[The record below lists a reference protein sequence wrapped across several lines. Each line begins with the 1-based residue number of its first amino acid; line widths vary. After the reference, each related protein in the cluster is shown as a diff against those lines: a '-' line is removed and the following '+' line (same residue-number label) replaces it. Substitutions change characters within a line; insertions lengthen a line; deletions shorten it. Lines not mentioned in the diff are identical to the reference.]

1 MKPNKSE
8 NAKSNREGNEKLPA
22 EPDKAAAWC

>member
-8 NAKSNREGNEKLPA
+8 NAKCKREGDDKLPA
-22 EPDKAAAWC
+22 EPDKVAPWR